1 MVSVAVYP
9 GRAAAVDPGTASS
22 RPASHWKVPP
32 LWLTGELHSVWAT
45 SCRPGP
51 GVVRFRML
59 NGSVTLL
66 VLFRTPSGFGGNAG
80 GVWETA
86 GAGRMTPP
94 ALIAAVSPGTAASV
108 ICARGTQPRLSP

>member
-32 LWLTGELHSVWAT
+32 LWLLGELQSVCAT

-59 NGSVTLL
+59 NGLVTLL
-66 VLFRTPSGFGGNAG
+66 LLFRTPSGFGGKAG
-80 GVWETA
+80 GVCGTD
-86 GAGRMTPP
+86 GPGRITPP
-94 ALIAAVSPGTAASV
+94 ALMAAVSPATAASV
-108 ICARGTQPRLSP
+108 I